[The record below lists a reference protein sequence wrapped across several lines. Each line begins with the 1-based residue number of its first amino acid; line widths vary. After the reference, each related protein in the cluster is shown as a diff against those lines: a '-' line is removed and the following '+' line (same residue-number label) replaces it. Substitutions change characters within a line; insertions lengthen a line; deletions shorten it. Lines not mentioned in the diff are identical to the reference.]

1 MKFFLTPF
9 ISLFG
14 GLFLAGA
21 FSWMLKSDVQVLFQN
36 LFTVI
41 MLSILEISLS
51 FDNAVVNATVLKKM
65 DSLWQKRFLTWGMIV
80 AVFGMRLLFP
90 LAIVSIIAG
99 ISMSEALLMSISRPA
114 EYSAVMT
121 SAHLAVMAFGGS
133 FLLMVFL
140 DFLFE
145 AKEHHWVPFLEKPA
159 QKLSEVKCIELITAF
174 LVFTPIYFKMPELNQ
189 STFLTAV
196 ISGLVTYI
204 AVSGLGSL
212 LASERLSKMPLL
224 SSGFGMF
231 LYLEVLDA
239 SFSFDGVVGAFALSN
254 QMIIIVIGLGIG
266 AFFVRGIT
274 LYLVE
279 KKALDQFIF
288 LEHGAFY
295 ALGTLSLYMLLDH
308 FFHFSEI
315 VTGLS
320 GAVILTLSILW
331 SIQEN
336 RKATTRN
343 NNKSS

>member
-1 MKFFLTPF
+1 
-9 ISLFG
+9 
-14 GLFLAGA
+14 
-21 FSWMLKSDVQVLFQN
+21 MLKADFQVLFQN
-36 LFTVI
+36 LFTVL

-65 DSLWQKRFLTWGMIV
+65 DSRWQRRFLTWGMLV

-99 ISMSEALLMSISRPA
+99 ISMSDALVMSISKPDA
-114 EYSAVMT
+114 YSAVMT

-133 FLLMVFL
+133 FLLLVFL

-145 AKEHHWVPFLEKPA
+145 PKEHHWIPILETPA
-159 QKLSEVKCIELITAF
+159 QKLSAINGIELITA
-174 LVFTPIYFKMPELNQ
+174 LVVFAAIYFKMPEASQ
-189 STFLTAV
+189 SSFLTAV
-196 ISGLVTYI
+196 VSGLITYI
-204 AVSGLGSL
+204 AVSNLGRL
-212 LASERLSKMPLL
+212 LESDKLGKMPLL
-224 SSGFGMF
+224 SSGLGMF

-266 AFFVRGIT
+266 AFFVRGLT

-295 ALGTLSLYMLLDH
+295 ALGLLSVYMLLDH
-308 FFHFSEI
+308 FFHFSEV

-320 GAVILTLSILW
+320 GAIILTLSILW

-336 RKATTRN
+336 RKTTARN